1 MFYYLVLAILSLSL
15 LACFVAIYSD
25 RMGRVF

>member
-1 MFYYLVLAILSLSL
+1 MFYYLVLAVLSVSL

-25 RMGRVF
+25 RLGRAY